1 MTKDNEVYS
10 LQASADR
17 LVLELSELLNC
28 KPEFVIQVWQRL
40 HIDIN
45 EDPNELIELKAI
57 VKQYRSLLQST
68 DRISAK
74 VEGLPDNEKDR
85 LHIEGGQ
92 LIQKIKDLR
101 SELHEL
107 LEQRQSVIDRNPSF
121 GGQDA
126 RADRLAEFVAV
137 IFEETGRSV
146 TFGHFEGEPTTDF
159 GRTVREV
166 LDICDNKRL
175 EVTEMTDKHYSTK
188 TYITNWRQP
197 AHKAAKKRK
206 R

>member
-1 MTKDNEVYS
+1 MTYS
-10 LQASADR
+10 SIRADR
-17 LVLELSELLNC
+17 LTTTLGCSLSL
-28 KPEFVIQVWQRL
+28 VQQIWQRL
-40 HIDIN
+40 HLDIN

-57 VKQYRSLLQST
+57 VKQYRSLVQST

-74 VEGLPDNEKDR
+74 VDGLPDNEKDR

-107 LEQRQSVIDRNPSF
+107 LEHRQSVIDRNPSI

-166 LDICDNKRL
+166 LVICDNKRL
-175 EVTEMTDKHYSTK
+175 EVTAMTDKHYHTK

>member
-1 MTKDNEVYS
+1 MTYS
-10 LQASADR
+10 SIRAKR
-17 LVLELSELLNC
+17 LTTTLGCSLSL
-28 KPEFVIQVWQRL
+28 VQQIWQRL
-40 HIDIN
+40 HLDIN

-74 VEGLPDNEKDR
+74 VDSLPDNVKDR
-85 LHIEGGQ
+85 LHVEGGQ

-101 SELHEL
+101 LELHEL
-107 LEQRQSVIDRNPSF
+107 LGHRKSVIDRNPSV

-126 RADRLAEFVAV
+126 MADRLAEFVAV

>member
-1 MTKDNEVYS
+1 MTYS
-10 LQASADR
+10 SIRAKR
-17 LVLELSELLNC
+17 LTTTLGCSPSLVQ
-28 KPEFVIQVWQRL
+28 QVWQRL

-57 VKQYRSLLQST
+57 VKQCRSLVQST

-92 LIQKIKDLR
+92 LIQKIEDLR

-107 LEQRQSVIDRNPSF
+107 LEHRQSVIDRNPSF

-126 RADRLAEFVAV
+126 RADRLA
-137 IFEETGRSV
+137 
-146 TFGHFEGEPTTDF
+146 
-159 GRTVREV
+159 
-166 LDICDNKRL
+166 
-175 EVTEMTDKHYSTK
+175 
-188 TYITNWRQP
+188 
-197 AHKAAKKRK
+197 
-206 R
+206 

>member
-1 MTKDNEVYS
+1 MTQDKEVPPS
-10 LQASADR
+10 LALADR
-17 LVLELSELLNC
+17 RVLELSRLLAC
-28 KPEFVIQVWQRL
+28 TPSLVQQVWQRL

-57 VKQYRSLLQST
+57 VKQYLSLLQST

-74 VEGLPDNEKDR
+74 VDSLPDNEKGR
-85 LHIEGGQ
+85 LHVEGGQ
-92 LIQKIKDLR
+92 LVQKIEDLR
-101 SELHEL
+101 SELQEL
-107 LEQRQSVIDRNPSF
+107 LGHRKSVIDRNPSF

-166 LDICDNKRL
+166 LDICENKRL
-175 EVTEMTDKHYSTK
+175 EQAILS
-188 TYITNWRQP
+188 
-197 AHKAAKKRK
+197 RK
-206 R
+206 IIHE

>member
-1 MTKDNEVYS
+1 MTYS
-10 LQASADR
+10 SIRAKQLTTTLACSPS
-17 LVLELSELLNC
+17 LVQ
-28 KPEFVIQVWQRL
+28 QVWQRL

-57 VKQYRSLLQST
+57 IKQYRSLLQST

-74 VEGLPDNEKDR
+74 VDNLPDNEKGR
-85 LHIEGGQ
+85 LHVEGGQ
-92 LIQKIKDLR
+92 LTQKIKDLR

-107 LEQRQSVIDRNPSF
+107 LVHRKSVIDRNPSV

-137 IFEETGRSV
+137 IFEETGRLV

-166 LDICDNKRL
+166 LDICENKRL
-175 EVTEMTDKHYSTK
+175 DVTEVTAKRYRTK

-206 R
+206 C

>member
-1 MTKDNEVYS
+1 MTYS
-10 LQASADR
+10 IIRADR
-17 LVLELSELLNC
+17 LTTTLGCSLSL
-28 KPEFVIQVWQRL
+28 VQQIWQRL
-40 HIDIN
+40 HLDIN

-74 VEGLPDNEKDR
+74 VDSLPNNEKDR
-85 LHIEGGQ
+85 LHVEGGQ
-92 LIQKIKDLR
+92 LIQKIKNLR

-107 LEQRQSVIDRNPSF
+107 LGHRKSVISRNPSV

>member
-1 MTKDNEVYS
+1 MTYS
-10 LQASADR
+10 SIRAKR
-17 LVLELSELLNC
+17 LVTTLGCSPSL
-28 KPEFVIQVWQRL
+28 VQQVWQRL
-40 HIDIN
+40 HLDIN

-57 VKQYRSLLQST
+57 VKQYRSLVQST

-74 VEGLPDNEKDR
+74 VDGLPDNEKDR

-107 LEQRQSVIDRNPSF
+107 LEHRKSVIDRNPSV

>member
-1 MTKDNEVYS
+1 MTYS
-10 LQASADR
+10 SIRAKR
-17 LVLELSELLNC
+17 LTAALGCSPSLVQ
-28 KPEFVIQVWQRL
+28 QVWQRL

-57 VKQYRSLLQST
+57 VKQYRSLVQST
-68 DRISAK
+68 ERISTK
-74 VEGLPDNEKDR
+74 VAGLPDNEKDR
-85 LHIEGGQ
+85 LHVEGGQ

-107 LEQRQSVIDRNPSF
+107 LEHRKSVIDRNPSV

-166 LDICDNKRL
+166 LDICENKRL

>member
-1 MTKDNEVYS
+1 MTYS
-10 LQASADR
+10 SIRARQLTTTLGCS
-17 LVLELSELLNC
+17 LSHVE
-28 KPEFVIQVWQRL
+28 QVWQRL

-74 VEGLPDNEKDR
+74 VDSLPDNEKDR
-85 LHIEGGQ
+85 LHVEGGQ
-92 LIQKIKDLR
+92 LIQKIEDLR
-101 SELHEL
+101 LELREL
-107 LEQRQSVIDRNPSF
+107 LGHRKSVISRNPSV

-159 GRTVREV
+159 GKKVREV

-175 EVTEMTDKHYSTK
+175 EVTDKQHRISA
-188 TYITNWRQP
+188 YITNWRQP

>member
-1 MTKDNEVYS
+1 MTYS
-10 LQASADR
+10 SIRADR
-17 LVLELSELLNC
+17 LTTTLGCSLSL
-28 KPEFVIQVWQRL
+28 VQQIWQRL
-40 HIDIN
+40 HLDIN

-74 VEGLPDNEKDR
+74 VDSLPDNEKDR
-85 LHIEGGQ
+85 LHVEGGQ

-107 LEQRQSVIDRNPSF
+107 LEHRQSVIDRNPSF

-166 LDICDNKRL
+166 LVICDNKRL
-175 EVTEMTDKHYSTK
+175 EVTEMTDKHYHTK

>member
-1 MTKDNEVYS
+1 MTYS
-10 LQASADR
+10 SIRAKR
-17 LVLELSELLNC
+17 LTTTLSCSLSI
-28 KPEFVIQVWQRL
+28 VQQVWQRL
-40 HIDIN
+40 HLDIN

-57 VKQYRSLLQST
+57 VKQYRSLVQST
-68 DRISAK
+68 DRINAK
-74 VEGLPDNEKDR
+74 VDSLPDNEKDR
-85 LHIEGGQ
+85 LHVEGGQ
-92 LIQKIKDLR
+92 LIQKIRDLR

-107 LEQRQSVIDRNPSF
+107 LEHRQSVIDRNPSF

-166 LDICDNKRL
+166 LVICDNKRL
-175 EVTEMTDKHYSTK
+175 EVTEMTDKHYHTK

>member
-1 MTKDNEVYS
+1 MTYS
-10 LQASADR
+10 SIRAKR
-17 LVLELSELLNC
+17 LTTTLGCSLSL
-28 KPEFVIQVWQRL
+28 VQQIWQRL
-40 HIDIN
+40 HLDIN

-57 VKQYRSLLQST
+57 VKQYRSLVQST

-85 LHIEGGQ
+85 LHVEGGQ

-101 SELHEL
+101 SEFHEL
-107 LEQRQSVIDRNPSF
+107 LEHRKSVIDRNPSV
-121 GGQDA
+121 GGQDT

-175 EVTEMTDKHYSTK
+175 EVTDKQHRISA
-188 TYITNWRQP
+188 YITNWRQP

>member
-1 MTKDNEVYS
+1 MTYS
-10 LQASADR
+10 SIRVKR
-17 LVLELSELLNC
+17 LTTTLGCSLSL
-28 KPEFVIQVWQRL
+28 VQQIWQRL
-40 HIDIN
+40 HLDIN

-74 VEGLPDNEKDR
+74 VDSLPNNEKDR
-85 LHIEGGQ
+85 LHVEGGQ
-92 LIQKIKDLR
+92 LIQKIEDLR

-107 LEQRQSVIDRNPSF
+107 LEHRESVIDRNPSI

>member
-1 MTKDNEVYS
+1 MTYS
-10 LQASADR
+10 SIRAKR
-17 LVLELSELLNC
+17 LTTTLGCSLSL
-28 KPEFVIQVWQRL
+28 VQQIWQRL
-40 HIDIN
+40 HLDIN

-57 VKQYRSLLQST
+57 VKQYRSLVQST
-68 DRISAK
+68 ERISTK
-74 VEGLPDNEKDR
+74 VAGLPDNEKDR
-85 LHIEGGQ
+85 LHVEGGQ

-107 LEQRQSVIDRNPSF
+107 LEHRQSVIDRNPSF

-166 LDICDNKRL
+166 LDICENKRL
-175 EVTEMTDKHYSTK
+175 EVTDKHHRISA
-188 TYITNWRQP
+188 YITNWRQP

>member
-1 MTKDNEVYS
+1 MTYS
-10 LQASADR
+10 SIRADR
-17 LVLELSELLNC
+17 LTTTLGCSPSLVQ
-28 KPEFVIQVWQRL
+28 QVWQRL

-57 VKQYRSLLQST
+57 VKQYRSLVQST
-68 DRISAK
+68 ERIVTK
-74 VEGLPDNEKDR
+74 VDGLPDNEKDR
-85 LHIEGGQ
+85 LHVEGGQ

-107 LEQRQSVIDRNPSF
+107 LEHRQSVIDRNPSF

>member
-1 MTKDNEVYS
+1 MTYS
-10 LQASADR
+10 SIRAKR
-17 LVLELSELLNC
+17 LTTTLGCSLSL
-28 KPEFVIQVWQRL
+28 VQQIWQRL
-40 HIDIN
+40 HLDIN

-74 VEGLPDNEKDR
+74 VDSLPDNEKDR
-85 LHIEGGQ
+85 LHVEGGQ

-101 SELHEL
+101 LELHEL
-107 LEQRQSVIDRNPSF
+107 LEHRKSVIDRNPSF

>member
-1 MTKDNEVYS
+1 MTYS
-10 LQASADR
+10 SIRVKR
-17 LVLELSELLNC
+17 LTTTLGCSPSLVQ
-28 KPEFVIQVWQRL
+28 QVWQRL
-40 HIDIN
+40 HIDIY

-92 LIQKIKDLR
+92 LIQKIEDLR

-107 LEQRQSVIDRNPSF
+107 LDYRQSVIDRNPSF

>member
-1 MTKDNEVYS
+1 MTYS
-10 LQASADR
+10 IIRADR
-17 LVLELSELLNC
+17 LTTTLGCSPSLVQ
-28 KPEFVIQVWQRL
+28 QVWQRL
-40 HIDIN
+40 HIDIY

-92 LIQKIKDLR
+92 LIQKIEDLR

-107 LEQRQSVIDRNPSF
+107 LEHRQSVIDRNPSF

-126 RADRLAEFVAV
+126 RADRLAEFVAG

>member
-1 MTKDNEVYS
+1 MTYS
-10 LQASADR
+10 SIRAKR
-17 LVLELSELLNC
+17 LTTTLSCSLSI
-28 KPEFVIQVWQRL
+28 VQQVWQRL
-40 HIDIN
+40 HLDIN

-57 VKQYRSLLQST
+57 VKQYRSLVQST
-68 DRISAK
+68 DRINAK
-74 VEGLPDNEKDR
+74 VDSLPDNEKDR
-85 LHIEGGQ
+85 LHVEGGQ
-92 LIQKIKDLR
+92 LIQKIRDLR

-107 LEQRQSVIDRNPSF
+107 LEHRQSVIDRNPSF

-197 AHKAAKKRK
+197 AHKAAKRRK

>member
-1 MTKDNEVYS
+1 MTYS
-10 LQASADR
+10 SIRAKR
-17 LVLELSELLNC
+17 LTTTLGCSLSL
-28 KPEFVIQVWQRL
+28 VQQIWQRL
-40 HIDIN
+40 HLDIN

-74 VEGLPDNEKDR
+74 VDSLPDNEKDR
-85 LHIEGGQ
+85 LHVEGGQ

-101 SELHEL
+101 LELHEL
-107 LEQRQSVIDRNPSF
+107 LGHRKSVIDRNPSV

>member
-1 MTKDNEVYS
+1 MTYS
-10 LQASADR
+10 SIRAKR
-17 LVLELSELLNC
+17 LTTALGCSPSLVQ
-28 KPEFVIQVWQRL
+28 QVWQRL

-57 VKQYRSLLQST
+57 VKQYRSLVQST

-74 VEGLPDNEKDR
+74 VDSLPDNEKDR
-85 LHIEGGQ
+85 LHVEGGQ

-107 LEQRQSVIDRNPSF
+107 LEHRKSVIDRNPSV

-137 IFEETGRSV
+137 IFKETGRPV
-146 TFGHFEGEPTTDF
+146 TFGHFEGEPTTSF
-159 GRTVREV
+159 GKAVREV
-166 LDICDNKRL
+166 LSICENNRL
-175 EVTEMTDKHYSTK
+175 EVTEMTDKHYHTK

-197 AHKAAKKRK
+197 AHKAAKKHK

>member
-1 MTKDNEVYS
+1 MTYS
-10 LQASADR
+10 SIRVKR
-17 LVLELSELLNC
+17 LTTTLGCSLSL
-28 KPEFVIQVWQRL
+28 VQQIWQGL
-40 HIDIN
+40 HLDIN

-74 VEGLPDNEKDR
+74 VDSLPDNEKDR
-85 LHIEGGQ
+85 LHVEGGQ

-107 LEQRQSVIDRNPSF
+107 LEHRKSVIDRNPSV

>member
-1 MTKDNEVYS
+1 MAKGNEVYFS
-10 LQASADR
+10 QASADR
-17 LVLELSELLNC
+17 RVLELSRLLAC
-28 KPEFVIQVWQRL
+28 TPSLVQQVWQRL

-74 VEGLPDNEKDR
+74 VDILPDNEKDR
-85 LHIEGGQ
+85 LHVEGGQ

-107 LEQRQSVIDRNPSF
+107 LEHRKSVIDRNPSV

-159 GRTVREV
+159 GKKVREV

-175 EVTEMTDKHYSTK
+175 EVTDKHHRISA
-188 TYITNWRQP
+188 YITNWRQP

>member
-1 MTKDNEVYS
+1 MTYS
-10 LQASADR
+10 SIRAKR
-17 LVLELSELLNC
+17 LTTTLGCSLSL
-28 KPEFVIQVWQRL
+28 VQQVWQRL
-40 HIDIN
+40 HLDIN

-57 VKQYRSLLQST
+57 VKQYRSLVQST

-74 VEGLPDNEKDR
+74 VDGLPDNEKDR

-107 LEQRQSVIDRNPSF
+107 LEHRKSVIDRNPSV

>member
-1 MTKDNEVYS
+1 MTTTLGCSPS
-10 LQASADR
+10 LVQ
-17 LVLELSELLNC
+17 
-28 KPEFVIQVWQRL
+28 QVWQRL

-57 VKQYRSLLQST
+57 VKQYRSLVQST

-74 VEGLPDNEKDR
+74 VDGLPDNEKDR

-107 LEQRQSVIDRNPSF
+107 LEHRQSVIDRNPSF

-159 GRTVREV
+159 GRKVREV

>member
-1 MTKDNEVYS
+1 MTYS
-10 LQASADR
+10 SIRAKR
-17 LVLELSELLNC
+17 LTTTLGCSLSL
-28 KPEFVIQVWQRL
+28 VQQIWQRL
-40 HIDIN
+40 HLDIN

-57 VKQYRSLLQST
+57 VKQYRSLVQST

-85 LHIEGGQ
+85 LNVEGGQ

-101 SELHEL
+101 SEFHEL
-107 LEQRQSVIDRNPSF
+107 LDHRKSVIDRNPSV

-175 EVTEMTDKHYSTK
+175 EVTDKQHRISA
-188 TYITNWRQP
+188 YITNWRQP

>member
-1 MTKDNEVYS
+1 MTYS
-10 LQASADR
+10 SIRAKR
-17 LVLELSELLNC
+17 LTTTLGCSLSL
-28 KPEFVIQVWQRL
+28 VQQVWQRL
-40 HIDIN
+40 HLDIN

-57 VKQYRSLLQST
+57 VKQYRSLVQST

-74 VEGLPDNEKDR
+74 VDGLPDNEKDR

-107 LEQRQSVIDRNPSF
+107 LEHRQSVIDRNPSF

-146 TFGHFEGEPTTDF
+146 TFGHFKGEPTTDF

-197 AHKAAKKRK
+197 AHKAAQKRK

>member
-1 MTKDNEVYS
+1 MTYS
-10 LQASADR
+10 SIRVKR
-17 LVLELSELLNC
+17 LTTTLGCSLSL
-28 KPEFVIQVWQRL
+28 VQQIWQRL
-40 HIDIN
+40 HLDIN

-74 VEGLPDNEKDR
+74 VDSLPDNEKDR
-85 LHIEGGQ
+85 LHVEGGQ

-101 SELHEL
+101 LELHEL
-107 LEQRQSVIDRNPSF
+107 LEHRKSVIDRNPSV

>member
-1 MTKDNEVYS
+1 MTYS
-10 LQASADR
+10 SIRAKR
-17 LVLELSELLNC
+17 LTTTLGCSRSLVQ
-28 KPEFVIQVWQRL
+28 QVWHKL
-40 HIDIN
+40 NLNIN

-57 VKQYRSLLQST
+57 VKQYRSLVQST
-68 DRISAK
+68 DRINAK
-74 VEGLPDNEKDR
+74 VDSLPDNEKDR

-107 LEQRQSVIDRNPSF
+107 LEHRKSVIDRNPSV

-137 IFEETGRSV
+137 IFEETGRSI

>member
-1 MTKDNEVYS
+1 MTS
-10 LQASADR
+10 SSIRARQLTTT
-17 LVLELSELLNC
+17 LNC
-28 KPEFVIQVWQRL
+28 SLSLVEQVWQRL

-57 VKQYRSLLQST
+57 VKQYRSLVQST
-68 DRISAK
+68 DRINAK
-74 VEGLPDNEKDR
+74 VDSLPDNEKDR
-85 LHIEGGQ
+85 LHVEGGQ

-107 LEQRQSVIDRNPSF
+107 LEHRQSVIDRNPSI

-166 LDICDNKRL
+166 LVICDNKRL
-175 EVTEMTDKHYSTK
+175 EVTAMTDKHYHTK

>member
-1 MTKDNEVYS
+1 MTYS
-10 LQASADR
+10 SIRVKR
-17 LVLELSELLNC
+17 LTTTLGCSLSL
-28 KPEFVIQVWQRL
+28 VQQIWQGL
-40 HIDIN
+40 HLDIN

-74 VEGLPDNEKDR
+74 VDSLPNNEKDR
-85 LHIEGGQ
+85 LHVEGGQ

-107 LEQRQSVIDRNPSF
+107 LEHRKSVIDRNPSV

-159 GRTVREV
+159 GRKVREV

>member
-1 MTKDNEVYS
+1 MTYS
-10 LQASADR
+10 SIRVKR
-17 LVLELSELLNC
+17 LTTTLGCSLSL
-28 KPEFVIQVWQRL
+28 VQQIWQRL
-40 HIDIN
+40 HLDIN

-74 VEGLPDNEKDR
+74 VDSLPDNEKDR
-85 LHIEGGQ
+85 LHVEGGQ

-101 SELHEL
+101 LELHEL
-107 LEQRQSVIDRNPSF
+107 LGHRKSVISRNPSV

>member
-1 MTKDNEVYS
+1 MTYS
-10 LQASADR
+10 DTRARKLTTT
-17 LVLELSELLNC
+17 LVCSPEL
-28 KPEFVIQVWQRL
+28 VQQVWQRL
-40 HIDIN
+40 NLNIN

-74 VEGLPDNEKDR
+74 VDSLSDNEKDR
-85 LHIEGGQ
+85 LYVEGGQ
-92 LIQKIKDLR
+92 LIQKIEDLR
-101 SELHEL
+101 SELQEL
-107 LEQRQSVIDRNPSF
+107 LEHRKSVIDRNPSV

-126 RADRLAEFVAV
+126 RADRLAEFDAV

-166 LDICDNKRL
+166 LDICCNKRL
-175 EVTEMTDKHYSTK
+175 EVTEMTDKHYHTK

-197 AHKAAKKRK
+197 AHKAAKKHK

>member
-1 MTKDNEVYS
+1 MTYS
-10 LQASADR
+10 SIRAKR
-17 LVLELSELLNC
+17 LTTTLGCSLSL
-28 KPEFVIQVWQRL
+28 VQQVWQRL
-40 HIDIN
+40 HLDIN

-57 VKQYRSLLQST
+57 VKQYRSLVQST

-74 VEGLPDNEKDR
+74 VDSLPDNEKDR
-85 LHIEGGQ
+85 LHVEGGQ

-101 SELHEL
+101 SELQEL
-107 LEQRQSVIDRNPSF
+107 LEHRQSVMDRNPSF

>member
-1 MTKDNEVYS
+1 MTYS
-10 LQASADR
+10 SIRAKR
-17 LVLELSELLNC
+17 LTTTLGCSLSL
-28 KPEFVIQVWQRL
+28 VQQVWQRL
-40 HIDIN
+40 HLDIN

-57 VKQYRSLLQST
+57 VKQYRSLVQST

-74 VEGLPDNEKDR
+74 VDSLPDNEKDR
-85 LHIEGGQ
+85 LHVEGGQ
-92 LIQKIKDLR
+92 LFQKIKDLR
-101 SELHEL
+101 LELHEL
-107 LEQRQSVIDRNPSF
+107 LEHRKSVIDRNPSV

-197 AHKAAKKRK
+197 AHKAARSYV
-206 R
+206 

>member
-1 MTKDNEVYS
+1 MTYS
-10 LQASADR
+10 SIRARQLTTTLDCSLS
-17 LVLELSELLNC
+17 LVE
-28 KPEFVIQVWQRL
+28 QVWQRL

-57 VKQYRSLLQST
+57 VKQYRSLVQST
-68 DRISAK
+68 DRINAK
-74 VEGLPDNEKDR
+74 VDSLPDNEKDR
-85 LHIEGGQ
+85 LHVEGGQ

-107 LEQRQSVIDRNPSF
+107 LEHRQSVIDRNPSF

-166 LDICDNKRL
+166 LVICDNKRL
-175 EVTEMTDKHYSTK
+175 EVTEMIDKHYSTK